1 MLKGGISTSETWL
14 CGFPQVTQGSSPRA
28 PAEGERVL
36 GSTIHPTALPMAMPS
51 ASPTRVLLLGKQ
63 SLRVTFRPSR
73 ALAGGTLP
81 GMRFVPGPLLRVVR
95 PPRASPGRYCSPCM
109 GKTRLLED
117 CDYPSL
123 NRTSTPQA
131 VFKTEPW
138 SFPQLPCQWKPQE
151 RQICFFQCNF

>member
-1 MLKGGISTSETWL
+1 MRPGSAV
-14 CGFPQVTQGSSPRA
+14 FPRSPRGAA
-28 PAEGERVL
+28 PELLQKGN
-36 GSTIHPTALPMAMPS
+36 GSWEARSIPLPFPWRCHQPAQ
-51 ASPTRVLLLGKQ
+51 ARVLLLGKQ

-81 GMRFVPGPLLRVVR
+81 GMRFVPGPLLHVLR